1 MVVESHEMVEL
12 VAGQIDYIFFVA
24 GFALLVAVGESLV
37 LAADKSERP
46 GWIWMAG
53 FLTLQAFAFFGNTA
67 GPAFRGIEVQ
77 RDATAALNAA
87 SFIFLLAFALRPPG
101 SPRPRTAARIAALA
115 MTCGLAAVGGVF
127 GARAL
132 DIAAWSLGAPVAV
145 FAAAAILPRI
155 RARGPGWRA
164 IAAFAACLAMI
175 GLLAA
180 AAGLASVLR
189 PRGNPLVFQ
198 LIVVLLSMGLGVSL
212 PAHGLAVVRAGMSGL
227 RKPSSRMVTIAML
240 SILPILVGLGW
251 GITDFL
257 GAQGRKLLKRE
268 ADIEARVY
276 ASIISA
282 HTQEMDKLAML
293 LAGSPAIAPFLAS
306 PDASL
311 RAQVESALDRYS
323 AALDY
328 TVCYVLDAAGVA
340 VSSSNRRENDS
351 FEGENYARRPYV
363 VDALAG
369 RQGQFFA
376 RGLTSGRRGYYASAP
391 VRGRDGRVLGV
402 AAIKQEVSHI
412 ESTLGDSELYFVTD
426 PDGIVFM
433 SARSELTLRALW
445 PVPDPDPRVLE
456 RSSQF
461 GPVSVDPVL
470 AREPHDGETA
480 SMKEEGFIVARR
492 PLSPPGWSLVLLL
505 PLRLVTLYRLA
516 GILAALVVSTV
527 VLGFSVVGK
536 LTLLSSARIALSQ
549 RRYRGLVETLPDWV
563 SIFDTGGICL
573 FTNSAGLHALDRTD
587 AQVRGKAIEA
597 IFSSEQIPLIAAAK
611 AEARET
617 GKAFFETDF
626 AGAAGT
632 RRTWRFT
639 VVPLAGDDLRAEI
652 MLVGADMTD
661 SRAASERLIRAE
673 RMAAL
678 GSLAAGVAHQ
688 FNNINTAAVGYLQ
701 LLQREEA
708 DLPDRLK
715 RYLASAREAIDR
727 SVAITSRLLAL
738 RTMPGDGTQTCRIGD
753 AVRSI
758 AETIG
763 PALEAEGISLS
774 LELADELP
782 VALERRHA
790 DFILSE
796 LLSNGRHALID
807 ATRKELRIATGQ
819 RGEWAFLRVSD
830 TGIGI
835 DQRDIRGIFTPFG
848 SRKGEHA
855 PPGSPQAKVK
865 GVGLGLAIADSI
877 VKGRGGI
884 MEVESRPGE
893 GSVFTVWV
901 PCEAE
906 KS

>member
-1 MVVESHEMVEL
+1 MVIESIEMGAL

-24 GFALLVAVGESLV
+24 GFALMVAMGECLV

-53 FLTLQAFAFFGNTA
+53 FLTLQAFALFGNTA
-67 GPAFRGIEVQ
+67 GPAFRVVAAQ

-87 SFIFLLAFALRPPG
+87 SFAFLLAFALRPPG
-101 SPRPRTAARIAALA
+101 SPRPRTAARVAALA
-115 MTCGLAAVGGVF
+115 MTFGLAAVGGIF

-164 IAAFAACLAMI
+164 IAAFAACLALI

-180 AAGLASVLR
+180 AAGLASILR

-212 PAHGLAVVRAGMSGL
+212 PAHGLAVVRANMAGL

-257 GAQGRKLLKRE
+257 EAQGRKLLKKE

-282 HTQEMDKLAML
+282 HTHEMDKIAML
-293 LAGSPAIAPFLAS
+293 LASSPAIAPFLAS

-323 AALDY
+323 GAFDY

-391 VRGRDGRVLGV
+391 VRGRDGRVIGV
-402 AAIKQEVSHI
+402 AAIKQEVTHI

-433 SARSELTLRALW
+433 SARSELTLRSLW

-470 AREPHDGETA
+470 AREPRDGETA
-480 SMKEEGFIVARR
+480 IMEEEGFIVAHR

-505 PLRLVTLYRLA
+505 PLKLVTLYRLA
-516 GILAALVVSTV
+516 GILAALIVSTV
-527 VLGFSVVGK
+527 VLGFSIAGK
-536 LTLLSSARIALSQ
+536 LTLLSSAQIAQS
-549 RRYRGLVETLPDWV
+549 RKRYRGLVDTLPDWI
-563 SIFDTGGICL
+563 SIVDPTGICL
-573 FTNSAGLHALDRTD
+573 FTNGAGLRALGRSPAEVAGRRIDEIWTD
-587 AQVRGKAIEA
+587 ELVQLVAKGISEA
-597 IFSSEQIPLIAAAK
+597 YGNG
-611 AEARET
+611 R
-617 GKAFFETDF
+617 AFFETPIV
-626 AGAAGT
+626 GADGA
-632 RRTWRFT
+632 RRTWSFT
-639 VVPLAGDDLRAEI
+639 VVPLAEGAERGEI
-652 MLVGADMTD
+652 MLIGADVTD
-661 SRAASERLIRAE
+661 SRAAAERLVRAE

-688 FNNINTAAVGYLQ
+688 FNNINTVAMGYLQ
-701 LLQREEA
+701 ILQGAEA
-708 DLPDRLK
+708 GISDRS
-715 RYLASAREAIDR
+715 RQYLASARDAIGR
-727 SVAITSRLLAL
+727 AVSITSRLLAL
-738 RTMPGDGTQTCRIGD
+738 TSSPGAAGQSSIGD
-753 AVRSI
+753 AARSI
-758 AETIG
+758 ARTIG
-763 PALEAEGISLS
+763 PELEAEGVSLTLDLS
-774 LELADELP
+774 DELP
-782 VALERRHA
+782 FALERRHV
-790 DFILSE
+790 DFLLRE

-807 ATRKELRIATGQ
+807 ATRKDLRIETGQ
-819 RGEWAFLRVSD
+819 TGEWAFLRVSD

-835 DQRDIRGIFTPFG
+835 ARDELRRIFTPFH
-848 SRKGEHA
+848 SLKGEHA
-855 PPGSPQAKVK
+855 PAGSPQAKAK
-865 GVGLGLAIADSI
+865 GVGLSLAIADSI
-877 VKGRGGI
+877 VKGRGGRI
-884 MEVESRPGE
+884 EVESRPGE
-893 GSVFTVWV
+893 GSVFTVWL